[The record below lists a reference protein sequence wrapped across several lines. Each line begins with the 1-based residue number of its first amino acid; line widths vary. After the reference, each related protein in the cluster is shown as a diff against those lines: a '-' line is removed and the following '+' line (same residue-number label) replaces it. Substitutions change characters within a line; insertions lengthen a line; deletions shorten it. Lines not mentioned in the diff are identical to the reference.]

1 MLDGVVSGNGGVDD
15 GVDEMMRTRNHVHD
29 VRCEMLRRSSFPRA
43 LVFSPQGPP
52 SPNLVQ
58 KKLSSHMELSASTF
72 DLLTRLLSQLP
83 DILLYPIF
91 APVQY
96 LSSQK
101 QDGKCIYTWVG
112 TKMKCMQCIATNLPL
127 SDGPSPYFVI

>member
-1 MLDGVVSGNGGVDD
+1 
-15 GVDEMMRTRNHVHD
+15 
-29 VRCEMLRRSSFPRA
+29 
-43 LVFSPQGPP
+43 
-52 SPNLVQ
+52 
-58 KKLSSHMELSASTF
+58 MELSASTF

-127 SDGPSPYFVI
+127 SDGPSPYFVIQAPLIEIMVDLGFVLGLKGD